1 MSDLLDMYD
10 TLESHNESHG
20 KSVEALK
27 EAKKMERQLAGK
39 LKYRKIMNGYVLTTR
54 PENFEGYES
63 K

>member
-1 MSDLLDMYD
+1 MYD
-10 TLESHNESHG
+10 TMESHQESHG

-54 PENFEGYES
+54 PESFDEYES